1 MSYARIYPL
10 RSAQRHPRGRGMR
23 GIGQIDLSEFTAWV
37 RQEAAQSPT
46 LQAGTREMYP
56 WNSYSSYTKT
66 LQQNVNSAFERM
78 DSVCRVDEDG
88 ILGPLTCGAARAT
101 GETVPSSC
109 QSYATE
115 CPAVVEQIAN
125 QNQQPVPPPPPPSPE
140 PPPPPPPTP
149 TAPPAPAKTSK
160 ANMLAVG
167 GILAVA
173 VVGGY
178 AYAKSKG
185 WIA

>member
-1 MSYARIYPL
+1 
-10 RSAQRHPRGRGMR
+10 
-23 GIGQIDLSEFTAWV
+23 
-37 RQEAAQSPT
+37 
-46 LQAGTREMYP
+46 
-56 WNSYSSYTKT
+56 
-66 LQQNVNSAFERM
+66 
-78 DSVCRVDEDG
+78 
-88 ILGPLTCGAARAT
+88 
-101 GETVPSSC
+101 
-109 QSYATE
+109 
-115 CPAVVEQIAN
+115 VVEQIAN

-149 TAPPAPAKTSK
+149 TAPPAPAKTSQ